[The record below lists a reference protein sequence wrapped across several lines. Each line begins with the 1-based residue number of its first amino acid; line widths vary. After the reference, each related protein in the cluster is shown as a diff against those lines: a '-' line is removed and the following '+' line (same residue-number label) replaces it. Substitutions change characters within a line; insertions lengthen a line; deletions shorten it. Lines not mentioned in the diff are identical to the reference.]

1 MYQYASWN
9 TRKETNFS
17 YQGEYSLNSLCMD
30 PTRFASPP
38 EDSPSSPGSDYS
50 RSVSTDITNAFR
62 LVPPT
67 YPARASSFQPP
78 LEGPWQQLDG
88 HCAAQ
93 PMYTTD
99 AGHMVYIG
107 PVPDAT
113 RPRFVD
119 FPIVIGNTGTTSDAS
134 FGAGELATT
143 PSQHYDCATPM
154 RPNETSTF
162 VEHRLSFGGLASRP
176 SMRPQACELHVSCR
190 PAYITEWL
198 SYWQMTQTRLLQLPR
213 TRTRSLINRAC
224 SLRRPCRKQAQEL
237 VKK

>member
-17 YQGEYSLNSLCMD
+17 YQGEYPLNSLCMD

-50 RSVSTDITNAFR
+50 RSFSTDTINVFH
-62 LVPPT
+62 LSPPT
-67 YPARASSFQPP
+67 GPARASSFQPP
-78 LEGPWQQLDG
+78 LEGPWQQSDG

-113 RPRFVD
+113 RPRYID
-119 FPIVIGNTGTTSDAS
+119 SPIVISNTGTTSDAS

-143 PSQHYDCATPM
+143 PSQHYDCATLM
-154 RPNETSTF
+154 RTNETSAF
-162 VEHRLSFGGLASRP
+162 VEHTLSFGGLASWP
-176 SMRPQACELHVSCR
+176 SMRPQACELYVYCH
-190 PAYITEWL
+190 PARITVRL
-198 SYWQMTQTRLLQLPR
+198 SYWQMIPTRLPQPPR
-213 TRTRSLINRAC
+213 TRTRSLANRTWR
-224 SLRRPCRKQAQEL
+224 LRGPCRKQAQEL
-237 VKK
+237 VRK